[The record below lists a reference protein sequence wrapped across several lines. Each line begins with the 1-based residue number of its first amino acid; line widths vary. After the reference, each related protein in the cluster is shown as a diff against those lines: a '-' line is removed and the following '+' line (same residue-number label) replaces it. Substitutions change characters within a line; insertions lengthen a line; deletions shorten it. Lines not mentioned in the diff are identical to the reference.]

1 MELHA
6 LFAKYKYLEYLA
18 RLAAT
23 KKDNQA
29 LQHEL
34 HATTVRCLEPQ
45 KELIATREERDSL
58 KLSLQIVSKESYKN
72 PSVTQPHNNRVDTEP

>member
-1 MELHA
+1 MHCSQS
-6 LFAKYKYLEYLA
+6 
-18 RLAAT
+18 T
-23 KKDNQA
+23 NTSNT
-29 LQHEL
+29 LQDLLHEL